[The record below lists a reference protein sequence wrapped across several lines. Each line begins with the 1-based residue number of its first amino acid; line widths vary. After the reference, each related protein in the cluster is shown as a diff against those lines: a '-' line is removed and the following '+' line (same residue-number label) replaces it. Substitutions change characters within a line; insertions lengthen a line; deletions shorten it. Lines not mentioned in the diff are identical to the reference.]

1 MKIFEKLVQVI
12 QKMNKDLSKWLKVS
26 FKKMLLKKGTILQL
40 KQYLPE
46 HWDWVENQ
54 DSNDVEK

>member
-1 MKIFEKLVQVI
+1 MAEGLILKNVI
-12 QKMNKDLSKWLKVS
+12 
-26 FKKMLLKKGTILQL
+26 KKRYYSTI